1 MATNLRSAAPTDWD
15 GVIPLN
21 TALSQVKAEED
32 DADLVKALRAAALD
46 WVERYTACAL
56 SRRQFVWT
64 PDRLDCR
71 LALPRGV
78 DPVIVGVEAL
88 SESGVAVP
96 LDASAWRLSG
106 NTLALVS
113 NRVSRSVLNVRVT
126 FVAGFENVVEEA
138 PSLVT
143 ASLMML
149 AHFYRNREAT
159 AAVAMGAVPFGV
171 EALCAPFRDVV
182 IA

>member
-1 MATNLRSAAPTDWD
+1 MATNLRSAAPIDWD
-15 GVIPLN
+15 GIIPLE
-21 TALSQVKAEED
+21 TAMAQVKAEDED
-32 DADLVKALRAAALD
+32 TALVKALRAAAID

-56 SRRQFVWT
+56 ARRQFVWT

-71 LALPRGV
+71 LALPRGGN
-78 DPVIVGVEAL
+78 PVIVGVEAL
-88 SESGVAVP
+88 GDGGVSVP
-96 LDASAWRLSG
+96 LDPTAWRLTGSA
-106 NTLALVS
+106 LALVA

-126 FVAGFENVVEEA
+126 FTAGFDDVAEEA

-159 AAVAMGAVPFGV
+159 AAVTMSAVPFGV
-171 EALCAPFRDVV
+171 EALCSPFRDVV